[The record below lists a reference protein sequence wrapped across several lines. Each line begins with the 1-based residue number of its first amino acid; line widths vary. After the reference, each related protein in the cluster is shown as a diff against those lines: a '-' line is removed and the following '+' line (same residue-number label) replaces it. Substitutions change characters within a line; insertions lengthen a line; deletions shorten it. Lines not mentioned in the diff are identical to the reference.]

1 MHAMK
6 TVMKRAAIA
15 FAALTMVV
23 VAGTTW
29 LGAGPALAAPA
40 KIAAATLPAG
50 SGSDDVAEHAEHAAP
65 KRKAVSGKLN
75 LNTATEDQLV
85 MLPGVG
91 PSKAER
97 VVTWRQKHGAFKR
110 VADLRHV
117 KGFGYKT
124 IKKLEPYLDIKGESS
139 LKAE

>member
-1 MHAMK
+1 MHTMK

-15 FAALTMVV
+15 IAALTMVV

-40 KIAAATLPAG
+40 TVAAATPPPSSG
-50 SGSDDVAEHAEHAAP
+50 SGDADERAEHAVP

-75 LNTATEDQLV
+75 LNTATEDQLI

-97 VVTWRQKHGAFKR
+97 VVAWRQKHGAFKR

-124 IKKLEPYLDIKGESS
+124 IKKLEPYLDTKGDTT
-139 LKAE
+139 LKAD

>member
-1 MHAMK
+1 MQSIK
-6 TVMKRAAIA
+6 TVMKRAAVMT
-15 FAALTMVV
+15 AALTRVV

-40 KIAAATLPAG
+40 TVAAAAMPAG
-50 SGSDDVAEHAEHAAP
+50 SGSGDADERAEHAGPRH
-65 KRKAVSGKLN
+65 KAVSGKLN

-85 MLPGVG
+85 LLPGVG

-97 VVTWRQKHGAFKR
+97 VVTWRAKHGAFKR

-124 IKKLEPYLDIKGESS
+124 IKKLEPYLDVKGENT

>member
-1 MHAMK
+1 MTKMKILMQRAMLAI
-6 TVMKRAAIA
+6 TAIA
-15 FAALTMVV
+15 MAT
-23 VAGTTW
+23 VASTTW
-29 LGAGPALAAPA
+29 LGSGPALAAPPTTNVRA
-40 KIAAATLPAG
+40 AAATGDVDGDRPAARHG
-50 SGSDDVAEHAEHAAP
+50 
-65 KRKAVSGKLN
+65 KTVSGRLN

-85 MLPGVG
+85 LLPGVG

-97 VVTWRQKHGAFKR
+97 VVTWRTKHGAFKR

-124 IKKLEPYLDIKGESS
+124 LKKLEPYLDVKGDNT

>member
-1 MHAMK
+1 MHTMK

-15 FAALTMVV
+15 IAALSMVV

-40 KIAAATLPAG
+40 TVAAATPPAG
-50 SGSDDVAEHAEHAAP
+50 SSSGDGDERAEHAAP

-75 LNTATEDQLV
+75 LNTATEDQLI

-97 VVTWRQKHGAFKR
+97 VVAWRQKHGAFKR

-124 IKKLEPYLDIKGESS
+124 VKKLEPYLDTKGETT
-139 LKAE
+139 LMAD

>member
-1 MHAMK
+1 MQSIRILAR
-6 TVMKRAAIA
+6 RAAVII
-15 FAALTMVV
+15 AALTMVV

-40 KIAAATLPAG
+40 KVAAATLPAG
-50 SGSDDVAEHAEHAAP
+50 GDDVEHVEHAAP

-97 VVTWRQKHGAFKR
+97 VVTWRQKHGVFKR

-124 IKKLEPYLDIKGESS
+124 IKKLE
-139 LKAE
+139 

>member
-1 MHAMK
+1 MTKMK
-6 TVMKRAAIA
+6 MLAQRASIAIA
-15 FAALTMVV
+15 ALVMVV

-29 LGAGPALAAPA
+29 LGSGPALAAPGA
-40 KIAAATLPAG
+40 VAAATSSAA
-50 SGSDDVAEHAEHAAP
+50 SDDGDRPAA
-65 KRKAVSGKLN
+65 KRGGKTVSGKLN

-85 MLPGVG
+85 LLPGVG

-97 VVTWRQKHGAFKR
+97 VVTWRTKHGAFKR

-124 IKKLEPYLDIKGESS
+124 LKKLEPYLDIKGENT